1 MPIVRF
7 PRLACSR
14 LMQLK
19 ILADS
24 IPVREVL
31 GPLDR
36 EVDGI
41 FYDSRRVQ
49 KNGLYVAVRGATF
62 DGHKFTEQAIERGAS
77 AIVVE
82 RPESHSRATSIV
94 VADSRVALADLA
106 FTFYKKPALRLKM
119 AGVTGTNGKTTTTF
133 LLKHICENAGLRSG
147 LIGTVRYEIGERV
160 LPATRTTPESLDL
173 QELLAQM
180 AGAGCKAAMM
190 EVSSHALAQERTRGL
205 EWDVAVFTNLTQDH
219 LDFHQTMENY
229 FEAKARLFTGLK
241 NQPNK
246 KQASAVI
253 NLDDRYGEQLV
264 ERLGDDVPVVTYGMS
279 ARADFRASNYRAEFS
294 GTSFQLDA
302 RGKIYLV
309 RVPLIGRFNVLNAM
323 AALAAA
329 NSLGISLREAVL
341 SLAKSPQVP
350 GRLETVPAKRQ
361 FQVFVDYAHTPD
373 ALLNVLKTLR
383 ELGPR
388 RLIVVFGA
396 GGDRDKQKRPLMGR
410 VADQNADY
418 SIITSD
424 NPRKEDPL
432 AIIAEVKKGFRSSNF
447 ETVPDRAEAITRA
460 IALAQPRD
468 IILIAGKGHETYQE
482 FADHTIPFDDRQMA
496 LRALENRPLEFSH
509 GPAFDSTK
517 SRSSPGPFGKTGDG
531 DALSLSAPTRAPPS
545 RAIFSSPCGRK
556 FRRPQIRR
564 RRLPARRGRRDRGN
578 EMERQ
583 TAPDFALLRVADTLV
598 AYQQVAANYRRSL
611 GLKVVAIT
619 GSNGKT
625 STKDFTASVLAH
637 RFHVTKTEG
646 NFNNHVGLPRTM
658 LEATAQ
664 DQIGVWEIGMN
675 HPGEIAPLAQLARP
689 DVAIITNIGIAHL
702 EFMGTREAIAQE
714 KGELAAALPPRHP
727 HSQPRRRIRRC
738 HRATHFG
745 QGHFRRH
752 RARRSAGAR
761 NCADRGRGRVY
772 HP

>member
-1 MPIVRF
+1 
-7 PRLACSR
+7 
-14 LMQLK
+14 MQLK
-19 ILADS
+19 ILAEA
-24 IPVREVL
+24 IPVQEVQ

-36 EVDGI
+36 EIDGI

-49 KNGLYVAVRGATF
+49 KNGLYVAVRGAHF

-82 RPESHSRATSIV
+82 HPELHSRATSIV

-106 FTFYKKPALRLKM
+106 FTFYKRPALRLKM

-133 LLKHICENAGLRSG
+133 LLKHICETAGLRSG

-180 AGAGCKAAMM
+180 SGAGCKAAMM

-219 LDFHQTMENY
+219 LDFHQTMANY
-229 FEAKARLFTGLK
+229 FESKALLFTGLK

-246 KQASAVI
+246 KRPTAVI
-253 NLDDRYGEQLV
+253 NLDDPYCEKLV
-264 ERLGDDVPVVTYGMS
+264 ARLGGDVPVTTYGMS

-302 RGKIYLV
+302 LGKIYLV
-309 RVPLIGRFNVLNAM
+309 RVPLIGRFNVANAM

-329 NSLGISLREAVL
+329 NSLGVSLREAVL
-341 SLAKSPQVP
+341 SLAKTPQVP
-350 GRLETVPAKRQ
+350 GRLEAVPAKRQ
-361 FQVFVDYAHTPD
+361 FQVFVDYAHTDD

-383 ELGPR
+383 ELSPH

-396 GGDRDKQKRPLMGR
+396 GGDRDKEKRPLMGR

-432 AIIAEVKKGFRSSNF
+432 AIIADIKTGFRSSNF
-447 ETVPDRAEAITRA
+447 ETVPDRTEAIARA

-496 LRALENRPLEFSH
+496 LRALENRPLEF
-509 GPAFDSTK
+509 
-517 SRSSPGPFGKTGDG
+517 
-531 DALSLSAPTRAPPS
+531 
-545 RAIFSSPCGRK
+545 
-556 FRRPQIRR
+556 
-564 RRLPARRGRRDRGN
+564 
-578 EMERQ
+578 
-583 TAPDFALLRVADTLV
+583 
-598 AYQQVAANYRRSL
+598 
-611 GLKVVAIT
+611 
-619 GSNGKT
+619 
-625 STKDFTASVLAH
+625 
-637 RFHVTKTEG
+637 
-646 NFNNHVGLPRTM
+646 
-658 LEATAQ
+658 
-664 DQIGVWEIGMN
+664 
-675 HPGEIAPLAQLARP
+675 
-689 DVAIITNIGIAHL
+689 
-702 EFMGTREAIAQE
+702 
-714 KGELAAALPPRHP
+714 
-727 HSQPRRRIRRC
+727 
-738 HRATHFG
+738 
-745 QGHFRRH
+745 
-752 RARRSAGAR
+752 
-761 NCADRGRGRVY
+761 
-772 HP
+772 